1 MLYTVYREAKRSPQA
16 KCEMLRVGGGG
27 SIAIGISEEIIC
39 AVRSERLIECCST
52 VCTEELAV
60 CCLLST

>member
-1 MLYTVYREAKRSPQA
+1 MLYTVYREAKQSPQA
-16 KCEMLRVGGGG
+16 KCEMLRVGGG

-39 AVRSERLIECCST
+39 VVRSERLIECCST

-60 CCLLST
+60 CCLLNE